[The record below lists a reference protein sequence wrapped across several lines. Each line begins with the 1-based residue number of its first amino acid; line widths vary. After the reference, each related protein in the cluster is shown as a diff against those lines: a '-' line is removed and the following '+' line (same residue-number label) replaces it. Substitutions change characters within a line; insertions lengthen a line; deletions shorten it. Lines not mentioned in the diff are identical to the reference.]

1 MNLRNKY
8 YSYPVIV
15 EGGDYYTNS
24 SFETDVQ
31 MELIGYNIKFIFET
45 NLVNDELKYLLET
58 GEIIIVHHIEC
69 PQTCYRQIIKTK
81 DYNAE
86 KIIRDMDLNGIVQIC
101 SFLVST
107 KDLNHY
113 ENKDFSAMYKGF
125 KFDIDKG
132 CIMAVGNQINFTIN
146 KMKDDL
152 ANKSSIFSIIPN
164 HDDNAFSM
172 DIDLNDNKIAVV
184 LPKKTFAIYKNI
196 GSTLEMQQTMHQM
209 IIIPALMFVFSELK
223 SSKDQLYV
231 YEKQRWYRNLLKAC
245 EKINQ
250 PINEDTIDKINILQ
264 LPQLLLDNP
273 IIGGMKNFVDIGEE
287 YED

>member
-152 ANKSSIFSIIPN
+152 ANNSSIFSIIPN
-164 HDDNAFSM
+164 HDANAFSM

-250 PINEDTIDKINILQ
+250 PINEDTIDQINILQ